1 MRAARHLARRK
12 EKNLSFFTPSVNTAL
27 TRQSRG
33 KRKKPQIWW
42 DALIK
47 EGEDSADVRVCQ
59 RLISSAAVK
68 SAKLFLE
75 ENQLKLA
82 LGRGDT
88 DHPPL
93 AV

>member
-1 MRAARHLARRK
+1 M
-12 EKNLSFFTPSVNTAL
+12 
-27 TRQSRG
+27 
-33 KRKKPQIWW
+33 
-42 DALIK
+42 K
-47 EGEDSADVRVCQ
+47 EGEDSADVRVCK

-75 ENQLKLA
+75 ENQLKRA

-93 AV
+93 AVQPLETSAGRVGWLMEAEAAAHKPEQPAQGRVFWRI

>member
-1 MRAARHLARRK
+1 M
-12 EKNLSFFTPSVNTAL
+12 
-27 TRQSRG
+27 
-33 KRKKPQIWW
+33 
-42 DALIK
+42 K

-82 LGRGDT
+82 LGRADT

>member
-1 MRAARHLARRK
+1 M
-12 EKNLSFFTPSVNTAL
+12 
-27 TRQSRG
+27 
-33 KRKKPQIWW
+33 
-42 DALIK
+42 K

-75 ENQLKLA
+75 ENQLKRA